1 MSDWINQG
9 YTAFSEGRFKD
20 AHEAFEQALADEPTS
35 ADAMIGK
42 AKVLEAV
49 GQLGDAE
56 ETLMKAV
63 QAQTRHA
70 QAWVAL
76 ITLERKYGA
85 DQAAE
90 ENLSAALRMLPGHA
104 EILALRPQHLAEGDR
119 PFDSDR
125 AAIRKALVEGRVE
138 QALALREQMTVA
150 GADAMSEL
158 LADADIAAHTN
169 EIQSASLIHELT
181 RITRT
186 EPHAW
191 EPRVALGR
199 LFLRDGPLQNPRM
212 AVAHCE
218 DAYRIS
224 AEHPRAGV
232 ALVEAWSVVGKT
244 AFALALCKKIA
255 QGDGLEAEMARRILS
270 PDGPSEPQAIAAAG
284 PGEATNTATSTF
296 ANRPDDVTEQ

>member
-9 YTAFSEGRFKD
+9 YAAFSDGRHQD
-20 AHEAFEQALADEPTS
+20 AHEAFEQALAQEPDS

-63 QAQTRHA
+63 QAQSRHA

-76 ITLERKYGA
+76 ISLERKYGA
-85 DQAAE
+85 EEAAE
-90 ENLSAALRMLPGHA
+90 ENLSAALRVLPGHA
-104 EILALRPQHLAEGDR
+104 DILALRPQPADGDR

-125 AAIRKALVEGRVE
+125 AAIRQALIDGRIDE
-138 QALALREQMTVA
+138 ALALREQMTVA
-150 GADAMSEL
+150 GADALSEL
-158 LADADIAAHTN
+158 LADADIAAHTDK
-169 EIQSASLIHELT
+169 IKSASLIHELT

-199 LFLRDGPLQNPRM
+199 LFLREGPLQNPRM

-232 ALVEAWSVVGKT
+232 ALVEAWSVAGKT
-244 AFALALCKKIA
+244 AFALALCKKLA
-255 QGDGLEAEMARRILS
+255 EGDGPEAEVARKILS
-270 PDGPSEPQAIAAAG
+270 PDGSSEPQAIASAG